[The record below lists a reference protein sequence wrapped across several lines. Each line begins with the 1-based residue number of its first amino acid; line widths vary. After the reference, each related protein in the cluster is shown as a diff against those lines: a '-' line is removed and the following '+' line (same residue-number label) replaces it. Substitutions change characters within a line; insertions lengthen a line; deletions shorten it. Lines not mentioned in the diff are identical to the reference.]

1 MMEVGNDALF
11 VGKDAEINDCDKHAK
26 KKLARKLAA
35 YISAGKRNV
44 AQSQTGKRVKVEQSG
59 LERRPK
65 GSVVYSWFA
74 SDVYGWPTKNL
85 PVDVSNFRKSGIPSR
100 FMYYDEAEWKD
111 FSKDVT
117 SILCEHF
124 RCGKNF
130 AELSIKGRTYLVNF
144 MLMMQW
150 NQRTGSLRSI
160 AWIDENGKCFF
171 PSLLFEG
178 NASQLLAQQG
188 WTDHQLRLKLDTQVT
203 GSHICRTFDCSDTN
217 RKSEDNVSVDS
228 LLGDCNRLQKTNT
241 GLQLAS
247 GKSMH
252 LKVGGE
258 TDAINVTQP
267 KRLWDFPLL
276 GDKLIKLE
284 KGDQEYAVVANKFIA
299 GLGMLITYTSVVG
312 IYRDSHSSMNG
323 QAKLQAFQK
332 QEEIKRKMRG
342 DANMRYAWHGTS
354 KQGVSGIVLH
364 GFGQPK
370 MPKNGTVYGV
380 GVYLAPEDYSHVSA
394 VYSDVDENG
403 EQHVV
408 LCRVIMGN
416 MEQVQPGSEQ
426 FHPSSEEYDTGVDNL
441 LNPKRYIIWSTH
453 MNTHILPQYIVSF
466 KISPRWHDVMAALR
480 GKQTSR
486 WTPPVVLTRWGG
498 QDGQVSE
505 QCSNSEPKAEGSVP
519 LSPCQ
524 IAKNTPLLTQST
536 QHPSSKSP
544 RSPWMSF
551 PMLFYILR
559 PKLSPIDMITLQ
571 QHYVEFKAGR
581 MPREVLIRNVRAAVG
596 DRILADSIRCMQAQ
610 EKASHNLNT
619 LESHFNPGPRSVV
632 ELDVDT
638 QSVDLSSSSNHA

>member
-1 MMEVGNDALF
+1 MEVGNDASF
-11 VGKDAEINDCDKHAK
+11 FGKDAQTNDCEKYAK

-35 YISAGKRNV
+35 YVSAAKRYV
-44 AQSQTGKRVKVEQSG
+44 AHSQPSKRTKIEESG
-59 LERRPK
+59 LGRRPE
-65 GSVVYSWFA
+65 GSVLYSVFA
-74 SDVYGWPTKNL
+74 SDVYGWPTNNL
-85 PVDVSNFRKSGIPSR
+85 PVDVSNFRKSGVPSR

-111 FSKDVT
+111 FSKDAT
-117 SILCEHF
+117 SVLCEHF
-124 RCGKNF
+124 RDGKNF
-130 AELSIKGRTYLVNF
+130 AELSIDGKNYLVNF
-144 MLMMQW
+144 LLMMQW
-150 NQRTGSLRSI
+150 NQQTGCLRSI

-171 PSLLFEG
+171 PSTLFEG
-178 NASQLLAQQG
+178 NASQLLAKQG
-188 WTDHQLRLKLDTQVT
+188 GTDHQLHLKSDNGT
-203 GSHICRTFDCSDTN
+203 HICRTFEFLDAT
-217 RKSEDNVSVDS
+217 RKTEDGACLDG
-228 LLGDCNRLQKTNT
+228 LLGDCNRLQKANT
-241 GLQLAS
+241 GLQSIS
-247 GKSMH
+247 GISLH
-252 LKVGGE
+252 LKVERE
-258 TDAINVTQP
+258 THANNVAAARRVSQ
-267 KRLWDFPLL
+267 DFPLL
-276 GDKLIKLE
+276 EDKLIELE
-284 KGDQEYAVVANKFIA
+284 QGDQEHALVANKFLA
-299 GLGMLITYTSVVG
+299 GLGMLVTYTSVVG
-312 IYRDSHSSMNG
+312 IYRENHSSMTG
-323 QAKLQAFQK
+323 QARLQAFQK
-332 QEEIKRKMRG
+332 QEEFKRKMRG
-342 DANMRYAWHGTS
+342 DANVRYAWHGTS